1 MSDEDPVKSR
11 VLSTLEVPDSDQQVR
26 WRDFMAEVYYTLDI
40 RCDSPLGLRGSLCE
54 SRFKDLRIS
63 TFEAQAHLVRRH
75 GTDARADKS
84 DDYVLLFPVSG
95 SFLYEQRRE
104 TANIGNGNVVILKS
118 SEPYSVLVSQGAR
131 NVTLKISAG
140 RLREAVPWIDR
151 LSAMSGFAAPEVV
164 NILRNLSEDMMLIQ
178 SESHRL
184 GLQTACFDILRMLVE
199 EGRNSIMGQR
209 LAGTAKQTIL
219 EGVQGYIRRH
229 FRRTDLDIAA
239 VAGHLGVSE
248 RYIQKIL
255 SNFNLS
261 FNDMLRKYR
270 LQEARLM
277 IKSDQFRGKLQ
288 IGQIAFLCGFA
299 NQSYFSTIYRA
310 EFGISPRDDHAYK
323 CKNDS

>member
-1 MSDEDPVKSR
+1 MSDEDTVKSR
-11 VLSTLEVPDSDQQVR
+11 VLSTLEVPDSDQQSR
-26 WRDFMAEVYYTLDI
+26 WREFMTEVYYTLDI

-54 SRFKDLRIS
+54 SRFKDLSIS
-63 TFEAQAHLVRRH
+63 AFEAQAHLVRRH
-75 GTDARADKS
+75 VVDVRADQS
-84 DDYVLLFPVSG
+84 DDFVLLFPVRG

-104 TANIGNGNVVILKS
+104 TASIEHGNVVVLKS

-131 NVTLKISAG
+131 NVTLKIPAD

-151 LSAMSGFAAPEVV
+151 FSAMSGFAAPEIV
-164 NILRNLSEDMMLIQ
+164 NLLRNLSEDMMLIQ
-178 SESHRL
+178 SEAHRL
-184 GLQTACFDILRMLVE
+184 GLQMACFDILRMLVE

-229 FRRTDLDIAA
+229 FRRTDLDISAA
-239 VAGHLGVSE
+239 AEHLGVSE

-255 SNFNLS
+255 SDFNLS
-261 FNDMLRKYR
+261 FNDMLRKHR

-277 IKSDQFRGKLQ
+277 ITSEQFRGKLQ

-299 NQSYFSTIYRA
+299 NQSYFSTIYRT
-310 EFGISPRDDHAYK
+310 EFGISPREDHMYK
-323 CKNDS
+323 YKN